1 MPERPKHIWG
11 LGNGCC
17 KKAGWVTVRR
27 FDAQPITGV
36 TNPVTTRDAEE
47 EGGKMFEIILGA
59 VCLGV
64 LAVEVIEVWQKCE
77 EPHPGMWHGALTLQA
92 HPASPASA
100 CENGL
105 SI

>member
-1 MPERPKHIWG
+1 MPERPKHMWE

-27 FDAQPITGV
+27 FAAQPVAGV
-36 TNPVTTRDAEE
+36 TNLVTVRDTEQ

-64 LAVEVIEVWQKCE
+64 LAVEVIEVRQKCE
-77 EPHPGMWHGALTLQA
+77 EPHPGLWQGRSAFQT
-92 HPASPASA
+92 HPASPTGVY
-100 CENGL
+100 EDGWTV
-105 SI
+105 